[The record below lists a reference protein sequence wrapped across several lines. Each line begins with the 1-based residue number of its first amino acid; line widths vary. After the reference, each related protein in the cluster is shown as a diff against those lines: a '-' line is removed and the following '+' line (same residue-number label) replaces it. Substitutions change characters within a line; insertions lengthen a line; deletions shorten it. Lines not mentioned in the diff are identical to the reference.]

1 MDKNEGLFGIVNY
14 QNTPLEVKSDNT
26 FGIAMLKGSGRAVID
41 CSILFGGFCLIASGI
56 DFIKFINK

>member
-1 MDKNEGLFGIVNY
+1 MDNNEGLFGLVNY
-14 QNTPLEVKSDNT
+14 KDTPLEYNHNDK